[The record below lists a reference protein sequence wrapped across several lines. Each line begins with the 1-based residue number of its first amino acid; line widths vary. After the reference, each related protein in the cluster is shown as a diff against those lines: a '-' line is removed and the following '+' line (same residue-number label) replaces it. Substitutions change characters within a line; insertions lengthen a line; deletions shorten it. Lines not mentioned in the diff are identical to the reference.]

1 MTLLL
6 CVAMS
11 LFTQQALKVVLQET
25 VHGLRL
31 CWSDADLMLDTTC
44 QCTPSLAILDL
55 PLPVLYACDVAPA
68 LRAITGDVLPILASR
83 AYGHIEEKA
92 QRIGSF
98 TYARRGPSRYS
109 VLTSPTCSSRATSG
123 TGVSQ

>member
-31 CWSDADLMLDTTC
+31 CWSDADLTLDTTC
-44 QCTPSLAILDL
+44 QCTPSLVILDV

-68 LRAITGDVLPILASR
+68 LRAITGDVLPILANR
-83 AYGHIEEKA
+83 IYGHIEEKT
-92 QRIGSF
+92 QRVGAFAYVRKPFEISEF
-98 TYARRGPSRYS
+98 LAA
-109 VLTSPTCSSRATSG
+109 VHL
-123 TGVSQ
+123 